1 MSEANKH
8 LIRRFLNDVFEQMD
22 ERAVDELVAEDIVM
36 HEPDPPGVL
45 RGIEAF
51 KGYWRQF
58 ANLRDMHIQI
68 FDIVAESD
76 KVMPRFHVTAKRGGA
91 FLGEEAD
98 GGEEWRLRTLTMYR
112 CRDGRVAES
121 WTGVGAESLWTTGA

>member
-8 LIRRFLNDVFEQMD
+8 LIRRFLTEVFERMD
-22 ERAVDELVAEDIVM
+22 ESAVDELVTKDIVM

-45 RGIEAF
+45 RGIDAF

-58 ANLRDMHIQI
+58 ANLRDMYIQI
-68 FDIVAESD
+68 LDLLAESD
-76 KVMPRFHVTAKRGGA
+76 KVMARFHVTARRGGP
-91 FLGEEAD
+91 FLGQEVDE
-98 GGEEWRLRTLTMYR
+98 GEEWHLRTLTMYR